1 VANLPNYWYDLIN
14 RRLPQVRKALMNAG
28 WNKSAF
34 FWYHDSHWQNN
45 SGRSP
50 EILKYLQYKT
60 PINKTNY
67 GGDITDLEQEDLSK
81 LDYLWSWR
89 QLLNGVNNHHSVA
102 GNHDD
107 CNSSKGN
114 GQWWSLSDVYAYLLG
129 PEA

>member
-1 VANLPNYWYDLIN
+1 MPNYWYDLIN

-67 GGDITDLEQEDLSK
+67 GGDITDLEQEDLQIHFYRSH
-81 LDYLWSWR
+81 LA
-89 QLLNGVNNHHSVA
+89 LLSVPP
-102 GNHDD
+102 
-107 CNSSKGN
+107 CIMI
-114 GQWWSLSDVYAYLLG
+114 
-129 PEA
+129 